1 MKTNRFFLILAL
13 LLWWVMSA
21 GATQYITDVMLI
33 GAKEINEVHI
43 LKQTYEA
50 LGWTCIEQT

>member
-50 LGWTCIEQT
+50 LG